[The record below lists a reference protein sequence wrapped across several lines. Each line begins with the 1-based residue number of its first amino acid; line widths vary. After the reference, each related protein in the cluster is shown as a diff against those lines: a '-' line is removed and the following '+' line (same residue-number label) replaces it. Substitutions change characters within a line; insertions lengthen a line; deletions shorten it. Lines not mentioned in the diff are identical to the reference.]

1 MEQVWKIGNINTS
14 MVNQL
19 QLVVQT
25 KYKMKVHLDQQYIY
39 LTILKLVCAHKIVKH
54 LKIILSYHKNH
65 ILE

>member
-39 LTILKLVCAHKIVKH
+39 LTILKIRLH
-54 LKIILSYHKNH
+54 IIKKYLND
-65 ILE
+65 L